1 MAEIENRT
9 PRSNNKKIL
18 FIKRNTRIDLTPMVD
33 LGFLLITFFV
43 FTTTMSQPAVMNLN
57 MPYDKASPGD
67 DICES
72 CILTIMLAKDNVIK
86 YYEGMGGSNQ
96 VIKETSFGSE
106 GIRDI
111 IVQKRIAVKNV
122 RGSSD
127 NFVMIIK
134 PSDESTFQNFVDII
148 DEVAINNIKR
158 YYISEIDKSDLKL
171 PLHLK

>member
-9 PRSNNKKIL
+9 PRSTNKKVL

-57 MPYDKASPGD
+57 MPYDKAPPGD

-72 CILTIMLAKDNVIK
+72 CVLTIKLAKDNVIK

-134 PSDESTFQNFVDII
+134 PSDKSTFQDFVDII
-148 DEVAINNIKR
+148 DEVAINNTKR

>member
-9 PRSNNKKIL
+9 PRSTNKKII
-18 FIKRNTRIDLTPMVD
+18 FIKRNTRVDLTPMVD

-57 MPYDKASPGD
+57 MPYDKAPPGD

-72 CILTIMLAKDNVIK
+72 CVLTIMLAKDNVIK